1 MLQRPSDKASQHP
14 RTHLVVP
21 RAINWQTE
29 TEPPPHKAVRHKN
42 EIYLITLSDV
52 NSTMWGSSI
61 SLGYQ
66 AACFRVREVELVK
79 NLSAIGVV
87 LK

>member
-1 MLQRPSDKASQHP
+1 M
-14 RTHLVVP
+14 
-21 RAINWQTE
+21 
-29 TEPPPHKAVRHKN
+29 
-42 EIYLITLSDV
+42 LSDV